1 MAIFEE
7 FKELHIKLIQLKIKN
22 TILKLQKEIMESE
35 SSDRDKLLKYDILD
49 EALKRIT
56 DMED

>member
-1 MAIFEE
+1 MIEE
-7 FKELHIKLIQLKIKN
+7 FKKLYLKLMQLKIRN
-22 TILKLQKEIMESE
+22 IILKLQKEIMESK
-35 SSDRDKLLKYDILD
+35 SSDRDKLLKCDILD